1 MRKEEEF
8 MAKSF
13 FPGEG
18 AQVVDHL
25 LDRAEGDGVDVRAR
39 GRPEGGEV
47 GPAER
52 HGDDV
57 VGEDVEE
64 LLGDVV
70 VADGVLEGEVELVV
84 ALHVAVALTLVLARA
99 VVRPALA
106 VDVNGHVAP
115 EMRWKF
121 GSV

>member
-1 MRKEEEF
+1 
-8 MAKSF
+8 MAESF

-18 AQVVDHL
+18 PQVVDHL
-25 LDRAEGDGVDVRAR
+25 LDRPEGDGVDVRAR

-47 GPAER
+47 GAAER
-52 HGDDV
+52 DGDDV

-70 VADGVLEGEVELVV
+70 VADGVLEGEIELVV
-84 ALHVAVALTLVLARA
+84 ALHVAVALPLVLARA

-106 VDVNGHVAP
+106 VDVHGHVAP
-115 EMRWKF
+115 ERQTKDGNLDLHF
-121 GSV
+121 